1 MIRVVKLVPALRVRV
16 EYGVVSM
23 PLNPS
28 ASLAETFCFLL
39 LTFTHIVTTLP
50 FYSYLLIRS
59 SCEEAKAIKRWRF
72 SLIRIPSRSP
82 GSPLLKQHLTYD
94 RATIAPHHPHHP
106 HGRRRQLQTHQTN
119 QTSMSQLQV
128 GSLPALKSLQGHPS
142 DVPHRR
148 KKARCS
154 GEHPICAFCRR
165 LSQTCYYSDDG
176 DSDKRPSE
184 RPSSLKRKS
193 NADSEDS
200 QDRVPYSRKTGKK
213 NITLMKDCCRMM

>member
-1 MIRVVKLVPALRVRV
+1 MGLFLCQ
-16 EYGVVSM
+16 
-23 PLNPS
+23 
-28 ASLAETFCFLL
+28 SLCIPWSRPFAFVLL
-39 LTFTHIVTTLP
+39 IALP
-50 FYSYLLIRS
+50 FHSVLIFHPIVKKQMQS
-59 SCEEAKAIKRWRF
+59 S
-72 SLIRIPSRSP
+72 LGNSP